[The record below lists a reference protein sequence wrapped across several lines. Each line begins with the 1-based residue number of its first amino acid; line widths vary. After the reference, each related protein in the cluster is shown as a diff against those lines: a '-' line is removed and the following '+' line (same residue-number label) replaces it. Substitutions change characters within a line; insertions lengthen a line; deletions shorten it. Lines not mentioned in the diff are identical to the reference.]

1 MREVFAIF
9 LRLGLTS
16 FGGPVAHL
24 AYFRSEFVERR
35 RWLDEQSY
43 ATILAFC
50 QFLPGPASSQVAMA
64 LGRMR
69 AGAGG
74 LIAAFIAFTL
84 PSALLMALFALF
96 LDGIGDATNAPWVHG
111 LKLAAAAIVAQAL
124 WLMAKSLTPD
134 WTRRVLAVIAA
145 ALALLL
151 PVVTG
156 QVGVIVLGGVAGA
169 LLLKADGVAPRA
181 ARAPRHAP
189 WLLAGFFALLLFL
202 PLLAFVHRDLALFD
216 IFYRTGALVFGGG
229 HVVLP
234 LLKEALV
241 TPGWIGESD
250 FLAGYGAAQAMPGPL
265 FSFAAF
271 LGMKIAG
278 WPGALLCLFAI
289 YLPSLLLVAGA
300 WPLWQAVSHR
310 RGLRAAL
317 LGVNAAVVGMLAAA
331 LYDPVITGAV
341 GAPADIAI
349 VLAGLGFLLFLRIPA
364 WAVVAFCALA
374 AHLAA
379 VLLH

>member
-43 ATILAFC
+43 AAILAFC

-74 LIAAFIAFTL
+74 LTAAFMAFTL

-96 LDGIGDATNAPWVHG
+96 LDGIGDAASAPWVHG

-134 WTRRVLAVIAA
+134 GTRRVLAVIAA

-151 PVVTG
+151 PGVTG
-156 QVGVIVLGGVAGA
+156 QVSVIVLGGVAGA
-169 LLLKADGVAPRA
+169 LLLKPDGVAASA

-189 WLLAGFFALLLFL
+189 WLLAGFFALLLLL

-289 YLPSLLLVAGA
+289 DLPSLLLVAGG

-317 LGVNAAVVGMLAAA
+317 LGVNAAVVGLLAAA